1 MSKKQILII
10 DDETDFA
17 RLLKLNVERTGEYE
31 AVLAANG
38 QAGIDCVKARR
49 PDLVLLDIT
58 MPGMD
63 GFETLKRIKVLAP
76 DLPVA
81 MVTAC
86 WNEEEAKRIIEA
98 GAYEYITKP
107 VDFEYLKTALF
118 IKLFS

>member
-17 RLLKLNVERTGEYE
+17 RLLKMNVERTGEYE
-31 AVLAANG
+31 AVLAG
-38 QAGIDCVKARR
+38 TGLEGVECVKARQ

-63 GFETLKRIKVLAP
+63 GFETLKRIKTLAP

-86 WNEEEAKRIIEA
+86 WNEDEAKRIIQA

>member
-17 RLLKLNVERTGEYE
+17 HLLKMNVERTGEYE
-31 AVLAANG
+31 AVLAGNG
-38 QAGIDCVKARR
+38 LEGVECVKARR

-86 WNEEEAKRIIEA
+86 WNEDEAKRIIQA

-118 IKLFS
+118 IKLFA